1 MILDITT
8 FDHPA
13 LRAPGTRIEKFDER
27 LLALADDMI
36 ETMRHAEGLG
46 LAAQQIGRPLQLF
59 VLDVPQMKKR
69 PSAMH
74 MRGKPIDF
82 EALMPLVLVNA
93 EVETFGK
100 IHTESEGCLSFPEI
114 AADVSRPL
122 SVRVKALLLDGT
134 PIEFEADGLLA
145 RAIQHE
151 LDHTRGILFIDRA
164 TEESRAEFDEET
176 RRLSRPTQK
185 I

>member
-1 MILDITT
+1 MVQAT
-8 FDHPA
+8 
-13 LRAPGTRIEKFDER
+13 
-27 LLALADDMI
+27 
-36 ETMRHAEGLG
+36 
-46 LAAQQIGRPLQLF
+46 
-59 VLDVPQMKKR
+59 
-69 PSAMH
+69 
-74 MRGKPIDF
+74 
-82 EALMPLVLVNA
+82 
-93 EVETFGK
+93 
-100 IHTESEGCLSFPEI
+100 
-114 AADVSRPL
+114 
-122 SVRVKALLLDGT
+122 LDGT